1 LIQCKSEVASGVYN
15 NKRTFLSSFDLAKM
29 RFYDLFCSKTR
40 RFIFIAVA
48 VVLLV
53 SQKSHVCDSFRT
65 VSFERPLTTSTS
77 YSALSSTK
85 YNPNIYDDDNEEDFS
100 SVEEGLRYFRE
111 YAKRGLKRFR
121 DRNIEGCLAD
131 FDRAANANS
140 SQPLVQRGIAL
151 YCAGRYE
158 DASLQLEKDIAM
170 IEGSKAFK
178 ASDLRI
184 WNSASLN
191 KLGRKEDAIRAL
203 DHTYLTTTGLVEKR
217 FIINCTMSFYANE
230 MPLDD
235 MMEVIG
241 STDERDVFGFRFFGN
256 FYLGLY
262 YDSIGEPDL
271 ARVFLSFPRDSTRY
285 PDKDMW
291 YHLPRF
297 LYTLR
302 GWDDVADVFL

>member
-1 LIQCKSEVASGVYN
+1 
-15 NKRTFLSSFDLAKM
+15 M
-29 RFYDLFCSKTR
+29 
-40 RFIFIAVA
+40 
-48 VVLLV
+48 
-53 SQKSHVCDSFRT
+53 
-65 VSFERPLTTSTS
+65 STS

-140 SQPLVQRGIAL
+140 SQPLAQRGIAL

-158 DASLQLEKDIAM
+158 DASLQLERDIKI
-170 IEGSKAFK
+170 IEGSKTFK

-184 WNSASLN
+184 WHSASLN
-191 KLGRKEDAIRAL
+191 KLGRKEDAVRAL
-203 DHTYLTTTGLVEKR
+203 DHLGLDTPGLIEKR
-217 FIINCTMSFYANE
+217 FIINCTLSFYANE

-235 MMEVIG
+235 MMEAIG
-241 STDERDVFGFRFFGN
+241 SADERDIFGFRFFGN
-256 FYLGLY
+256 FFLGLY
-262 YDSIGEPDL
+262 YDSIGEADL

-285 PDKDMW
+285 PDRDMW
-291 YHLPRF
+291 YHVPRF

-302 GWDDVADVFL
+302 GWDDVTDVFL